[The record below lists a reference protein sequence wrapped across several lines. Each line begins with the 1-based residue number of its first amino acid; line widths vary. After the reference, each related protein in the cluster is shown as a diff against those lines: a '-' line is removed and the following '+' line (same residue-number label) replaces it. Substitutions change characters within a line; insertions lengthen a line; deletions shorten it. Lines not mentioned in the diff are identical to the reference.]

1 MKVTGERHDPTRKRP
16 HDAPILCGPID
27 NKGRSTM
34 TMRKIVALVVIAIVV
49 LLVVAQ
55 FGPSVL
61 FRR

>member
-1 MKVTGERHDPTRKRP
+1 
-16 HDAPILCGPID
+16 
-27 NKGRSTM
+27 M